1 MKKLVK
7 LRNLSFMYDE
17 LWIKKRS
24 VTWSDNEKKNQ
35 KRIYYHQ
42 NNILEKLKP
51 KNQNLKTIL
60 IPVIQ
65 QKIDKK
71 KYLAPP
77 PPSLQQAPPPS
88 PKKDPAHTM
97 IPWWLID

>member
-1 MKKLVK
+1 MMNFESKKGAWHDQTMKK
-7 LRNLSFMYDE
+7 
-17 LWIKKRS
+17 
-24 VTWSDNEKKNQ
+24 KNK

-65 QKIDKK
+65 QKNR
-71 KYLAPP
+71 
-77 PPSLQQAPPPS
+77 
-88 PKKDPAHTM
+88 
-97 IPWWLID
+97 